1 MPEKPDTAQGRP
13 EKETNRRGFAAEGTP
28 GTAYEV
34 ATEIAT
40 PGTRAA
46 GAVRGA
52 PGAGRGKEQK
62 KPATEE

>member
-1 MPEKPDTAQGRP
+1 MPEKPGTAKGRP
-13 EKETNRRGFAAEGTP
+13 EKETNRKGFVAGDTP

-34 ATEIAT
+34 ATEITT

-46 GAVRGA
+46 GAVRDA